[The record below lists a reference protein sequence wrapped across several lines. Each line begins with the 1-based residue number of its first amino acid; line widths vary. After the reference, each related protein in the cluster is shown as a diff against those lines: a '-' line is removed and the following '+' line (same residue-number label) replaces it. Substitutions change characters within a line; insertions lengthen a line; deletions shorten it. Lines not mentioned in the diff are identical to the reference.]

1 MWRHDIRKYSLCSSV
16 VNIWNSL
23 PDCVVESDS
32 VNSFTSR
39 LDKHWADQDV
49 LSLTW
54 NHRRSFWEPPPE
66 TLDHGQFFFQN
77 GISCF
82 GFVLILFKLHEICKL
97 IVRKI
102 INHSSINQT
111 D

>member
-1 MWRHDIRKYSLCSSV
+1 
-16 VNIWNSL
+16 
-23 PDCVVESDS
+23 VVESDS

-66 TLDHGQFFFQN
+66 TLDHGPDL
-77 GISCF
+77 S
-82 GFVLILFKLHEICKL
+82 
-97 IVRKI
+97 
-102 INHSSINQT
+102 
-111 D
+111 